1 MTQEVCDAL
10 LGVGT
15 MKLIYNGKLIFGV
28 KFVNKK
34 TKSNINESNWLSI
47 SH

>member
-1 MTQEVCDAL
+1 VIQKVCDAL

-15 MKLIYNGKLIFGV
+15 KNLIYNGKLIFGV

-34 TKSNINESNWLSI
+34 TKPNINENNWLSI

>member
-1 MTQEVCDAL
+1 VTQEVCDAL
-10 LGVGT
+10 LLAGT
-15 MKLIYNGKLIFGV
+15 MNLIYNGKLIIGV

-34 TKSNINESNWLSI
+34 TKPNINESNQLSI